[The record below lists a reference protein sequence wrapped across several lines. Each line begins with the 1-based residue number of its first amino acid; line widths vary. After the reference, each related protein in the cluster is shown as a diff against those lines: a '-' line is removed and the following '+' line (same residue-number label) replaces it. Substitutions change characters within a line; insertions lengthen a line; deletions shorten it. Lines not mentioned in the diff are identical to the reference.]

1 MKTLF
6 FFFVF
11 VFSFLFAQDVKPI
24 DVVEI
29 HPSPAVTRVKEGYS
43 VSLTVKLDIKKGWHI
58 NAHTPLDSYLIPTN
72 LLVDSS
78 KDYSIGKISYP
89 PAEIVKLAFS
99 DDQLALYLDQAV
111 LKATLTVPKRYSG
124 TSMTIHGTV
133 QYQPC
138 NDQTCLFPVKKPF
151 SIVVSLKK

>member
-72 LLVDSS
+72 LLFDSS
-78 KDYSIGKISYP
+78 K
-89 PAEIVKLAFS
+89 EIVKLAFS

-138 NDQTCLFPVKKPF
+138 NDQTCLIPVKKPF